1 MRLKKLLLALAVAVV
16 APLAV
21 HAQVNINTI
30 VGGGSTCPP
39 AVSPCALNVS
49 IGGPAAAAKDSLG
62 NLYILDNYESRVFK
76 LDTAGNLTIFAGDGT
91 SGFNGDN
98 RAANTAQL
106 NGPRSLF
113 IDAHDNIFIAD
124 ADNGA
129 IREIPKLTGPQYGIS
144 MTAGNI
150 YTVAGNVAAGLGF
163 AGDGGAATSAQLQF
177 PDGVWVDAAGDIFVG
192 DKGNHVIR
200 EVAAAPG
207 TNYGILM
214 AANDIYTIAGVPNP
228 GALTNAYSGDGGP
241 AKNAKLNNPW
251 GVYGDSNGDIFFADS
266 SNNAVRVV
274 VGTASVTGLTAGL
287 TSGNIYTL
295 AGTPPTG
302 GYTVDGVLATTAEL
316 NVPLGVYVDASGNLF
331 ISDTKNQIIREV
343 PAATTTTPARTKG
356 FIYTVAGTHG
366 VTPSGGVNGDGGLAT
381 SAQLDL
387 PSNVFLDASN
397 NIFIADTQGHNL
409 REVTAATGDINSIV
423 GNAAEFFA
431 GDGGP
436 ATNAEFSSP
445 FPSTPAQAIGI
456 ATDPTTGNL
465 FIADTD
471 NDLIRQVTGGVIQ
484 TIVGGLGNDS
494 FSGDLGPANRGLI
507 ANPDG
512 VFVDKAGNMYIAD
525 TANNAIREV
534 AGPHPSTSQ
543 VTGNIYTIAGFPAT
557 GPTAGFSGD
566 GGPATSAKLNA
577 PTSVFVD
584 DLLNVYIADTGN
596 NAIREIAG
604 PTPSAGMVTGN
615 IYLIA
620 GFPTT
625 GPTAGSS
632 GDGGAATSAQLSGP
646 QGVFVDHFG
655 NIFIADTGNQAIRE
669 IPFLA
674 GTNYSIPMTTGNI
687 YTVAG
692 MLTKAGYSGDGGAA
706 KSAMLTT
713 PFTVLVDNAGNIF
726 ISDAG
731 NHIIREVSA
740 TTAKISTVAGTPQ
753 TADFSGDGGLATA
766 AELNTPQGLAAG
778 TTGNLLIADSL
789 NLRIRSVGPNLLA
802 AAAPAALLSEATV
815 TFTPAQNV
823 GQTTAAQTVT
833 LTNTGGVALNI
844 SGSGVT
850 LTGTNPGD
858 FAFASTNNT
867 CATTTTLAI
876 SASCTISVTFT
887 PTAPGA
893 RSAKITIADN
903 AGAGQQN
910 VGLSGTGVQGGAL
923 LSATTLNFTPA
934 QIVGTA
940 SAAQTVTLTNNGTA
954 SLTFAISLPGSDFV
968 LAPAAA
974 NTCVSPLAISTH
986 CTISVEF
993 TPTQANPRTA
1003 TISITDNAPASP
1015 QTISLSGTG
1024 LPTPATATLSGTAI
1038 AFGSQLV
1045 TTASAASSVTLTNNG
1060 TGTLT
1065 FAATNPII
1073 LTGANPGDFAL
1084 TPANPCG
1091 ASLASGAKCTIGVT
1105 FTPTASGAR
1114 TAAVT
1119 ITDNAGG
1126 VTGTQ
1131 QTINLTG
1138 AGLALS
1144 FAPAAGGS
1152 MTQTVKAGQLATY
1165 NLQLSALGGAPTDV
1179 ISVAVACTGAPSLA
1193 TCSGPSTP
1201 VSVVPGTP
1209 AAFAITVKTTGS
1221 NAVAPGAQFE
1231 PRMQPP
1237 SGIRTLPLFVLAL
1250 LSIAALLSL
1259 MQGPAGRMRTLS
1271 VTMAACLVLM
1281 PISAAMLL
1289 QGCGGGSSGGTTP
1302 PPVTAVAPTIG
1313 TQPANQTV
1321 TAGQTASFSVVAAG
1335 TAPLTYQWQ
1344 KGGTAISGA
1353 TSASY
1358 TTPATVDSDN
1368 GATFTVVVSNSAG
1381 NVTSSAATMTVQFT
1395 PSATSNLT
1403 VTFTPTLNGKAQPA
1417 QTVPLTLIVQ

>member
-1 MRLKKLLLALAVAVV
+1 MRLKTLLLALVVAVV

-21 HAQVNINTI
+21 HAQINITTV

-39 AVSPCALNVS
+39 AAVPCALTVS

-62 NLYILDNYESRVFK
+62 NLYILDNYQSRVFK
-76 LDTAGNLTIFAGDGT
+76 LDAAGNLTIFAGDGT

-106 NGPRSLF
+106 NGPRSMF

-129 IREIPKLTGPQYGIS
+129 IREIPKNTGPQYGIS

-163 AGDGGAATSAQLQF
+163 AGDGGVATSAQLQF
-177 PDGVWVDAAGDIFVG
+177 PDGVWVDAAGDIFIG

-266 SNNAVRVV
+266 SNNAIRVV

-302 GYTVDGVLATTAEL
+302 GYNVDGVLATTAEL
-316 NVPLGVYVDASGNLF
+316 KIPLGVYIDASGNLF
-331 ISDTKNQIIREV
+331 ISDTSNQIIREV

-356 FIYTVAGTHG
+356 FIYTVAGMHG

-381 SAQLDL
+381 KAQLDL

-409 REVTAATGDINSIV
+409 REVTAATGDINSIA
-423 GNAAEFFA
+423 GNLFEFFA

-456 ATDPTTGNL
+456 ATDAAGDI

-471 NDLIRQVTGGVIQ
+471 NDLIRQVTGGTIQ
-484 TIVGGLGNDS
+484 TIVGSPGNDS

-534 AGPHPSTSQ
+534 AGPHPSAGQ
-543 VTGNIYTIAGFPAT
+543 VTGNIYAIAGFPAT

-566 GGPATSAKLNA
+566 GGPATAAKLNG

-604 PTPSAGMVTGN
+604 PTPSAGMVTGD

-620 GFPTT
+620 GFPTN
-625 GPTAGSS
+625 GPLAGSS
-632 GDGGAATSAQLSGP
+632 GDGGAATNAQLSGP
-646 QGVFVDHFG
+646 QGIFVDHFG

-674 GTNYSIPMTTGNI
+674 GTNYSIPMAAGSIN
-687 YTVAG
+687 TVAG
-692 MLTKAGYSGDGGAA
+692 TLTKAGYFGDGGAA
-706 KSAMLTT
+706 KSAMLTA
-713 PFTVLVDNAGNIF
+713 PFAVLVDNAGNVF

-789 NLRIRSVGPNLLA
+789 NVRIRSVGPNLLSP
-802 AAAPAALLSEATV
+802 AAPAALLSAAAL

-823 GQTTAAQTVT
+823 GQITAAQTVT

-844 SGSGVT
+844 SGVT
-850 LTGTNPGD
+850 LAGTNLGD

-867 CATTTTLAI
+867 CATTPTLAI

-910 VGLSGTGVQGGAL
+910 VALSGTGVQGGVL
-923 LSATTLNFTPA
+923 LSATTLTFTSP
-934 QIVGTA
+934 QIVGTP
-940 SAAQTVTLTNNGTA
+940 SAAQTVTLTSNGTA
-954 SLTFAISLPGSDFV
+954 PLTFAISLPGSDFI

-974 NTCVSPLAISTH
+974 NTCVSPLAIGAN

-1003 TISITDNAPASP
+1003 SISITDNAPASP
-1015 QTISLSGTG
+1015 QTIGLSGTG
-1024 LPTPATATLSGTAI
+1024 LPTPATATLSSTSITFA
-1038 AFGSQLV
+1038 SQLV
-1045 TTASAASSVTLTNNG
+1045 TTSSAASSVTLTNNG

-1065 FAATNPII
+1065 ITNIGI
-1073 LTGANPGDFAL
+1073 TGDFAL

-1091 ASLASGAKCTIGVT
+1091 GSVATGAKCTIGVT

-1114 TAAVT
+1114 TGAVT

-1126 VTGTQ
+1126 ISGSQ

-1138 AGLALS
+1138 AGLLLS
-1144 FAPAAGGS
+1144 FAPASGGS
-1152 MTQTVKAGQLATY
+1152 TTQTVKAGQTATY
-1165 NLQLSALGGAPTDV
+1165 NLQLSAAGGAPTDA
-1179 ISVAVACTGAPSLA
+1179 ISVAVACTGAPALSN
-1193 TCSGPSTP
+1193 CSGPSTP
-1201 VSVVPGTP
+1201 VTVVPGTP
-1209 AAFAITVKTTGS
+1209 APFAVTVSTTASGA
-1221 NAVAPGAQFE
+1221 AVPAPQLG
-1231 PRMQPP
+1231 PRVQPP
-1237 SGIRTLPLFVLAL
+1237 AAIRTLPLFLLAL
-1250 LSIAALLSL
+1250 LSVAILLAW
-1259 MQGPAGRMRTLS
+1259 MQSPAGRMRAVRL
-1271 VTMAACLVLM
+1271 ACVAGLLM
-1281 PISAAMLL
+1281 LPVSAAMLL
-1289 QGCGGGSSGGTTP
+1289 QGCGGGSSGTVTP
-1302 PPVTAVAPTIG
+1302 PPPTPG
-1313 TQPANQTV
+1313 TPT
-1321 TAGQTASFSVVAAG
+1321 G
-1335 TAPLTYQWQ
+1335 TST
-1344 KGGTAISGA
+1344 
-1353 TSASY
+1353 
-1358 TTPATVDSDN
+1358 
-1368 GATFTVVVSNSAG
+1368 
-1381 NVTSSAATMTVQFT
+1381 
-1395 PSATSNLT
+1395 LT
-1403 VTFTPTLNGKAQPA
+1403 VTFTPTLNGKAQAA
-1417 QTVPLTLIVQ
+1417 QTTTLTLVVQ